1 MEIFLFIIACQLVC
15 FLVLYVLLKK
25 RLDKQYSYD
34 AQIGKI
40 EREVEKIITE
50 LNRTTERNIGI
61 LEHKIA
67 EIEKLMTATD
77 KRLGVLKR
85 ESEKHDLSQKI
96 YTNLAPAAAHN
107 KSRNIKEEVMRL
119 YASGF
124 PSGMIANQLGTSI
137 GEVELIISL
146 AGKS

>member
-1 MEIFLFIIACQLVC
+1 METFLFIIACQLVS
-15 FLVLYVLLKK
+15 FLVLYLLLKK
-25 RLDKQYSYD
+25 RLDKQYSHD

-40 EREVEKIITE
+40 EKEVEKIITE

-61 LEHKIA
+61 LENKIL
-67 EIEKLMTATD
+67 EIENLMTSTD

-96 YTNLAPAAAHN
+96 YANLAPSTANNAN
-107 KSRNIKEEVMRL
+107 RDIKAEVMRL
-119 YASGF
+119 YESGF
-124 PSGMIANQLGTSI
+124 PSGMIANQLGASI

-146 AGKS
+146 AGKG